1 LDGSKE
7 AVVAQVPIRQVDE
20 AVVESLKRKAAAR
33 GISLEGYVR
42 EVLAR
47 GAAETRAELAARL
60 RARLAEQPPAT
71 LDSTAFLQ
79 ARRDGLRESETE

>member
-1 LDGSKE
+1 M
-7 AVVAQVPIRQVDE
+7 AQVLVRQIDD

-33 GISLEGYVR
+33 GTSLEGLVR

-47 GAAETRAELAARL
+47 EAKETRAELVARL

-71 LDSTAFLQ
+71 SDSTALLRQ
-79 ARRDGLRESETE
+79 LRDGEGEGDLG